1 MFLKVRFLLVVPPL
15 TLKVKGDTLVGGPEM
30 PEQLTRRYP
39 MRYLALLLVFMP
51 NLVPIFARNSTDRGL
66 MTFGGGVLS
75 GDKDSPGKHSFFGGG
90 GYFYLFASKGE
101 FAQRLALGFELGRST
116 LGNSEEFETAYGPGR
131 LQSQLWL
138 LSPQVRYDI
147 LRWKYARIVAHGGYA
162 GVRERTV
169 LQVVDP
175 YQFGKHWV
183 TAGSVGQWDGAAN
196 FGLSTAFVLPRKKY
210 SGKTVSGSWAFPVKY
225 TRYSKGLRVMAV
237 GLERYF

>member
-1 MFLKVRFLLVVPPL
+1 
-15 TLKVKGDTLVGGPEM
+15 
-30 PEQLTRRYP
+30 
-39 MRYLALLLVFMP
+39 MRYLALLLAFLL
-51 NLVPIFARNSTDRGL
+51 NLAPISAQNSTDKGL

-75 GDKDSPGKHSFFGGG
+75 GNKDFPGKHGFFGGG
-90 GYFYLFASKGE
+90 GHFYPFVSKGE

-138 LSPQVRYDI
+138 LSPQARYDI
-147 LRWKYARIVAHGGYA
+147 LRWKYARVVAHGGYT

-175 YQFGKHWV
+175 YQLGKHWV

-210 SGKTVSGSWAFPVKY
+210 SGKTIAGSWAFPVRY
-225 TRYSKGLRVMAV
+225 MRYSSGLKTVTI